1 MDILGWILIGVF
13 AFFAFLVLI
22 LVIYFVWKR
31 GAGSVKFKKRI
42 MDGKSMVI
50 VQPFVN
56 LKRVMVQDKAGGQNL
71 VFVREN
77 VSSGEKIYFE
87 YPASNTPAR
96 LTTEGEANVTIESK
110 P

>member
-1 MDILGWILIGVF
+1 MDIVGWILVGVF
-13 AFFAFLVLI
+13 AVFSVLLLLVI
-22 LVIYFVWKR
+22 IYFVWKR
-31 GAGSVKFKKRI
+31 GAGSVKFKKI
-42 MDGKSMVI
+42 LKNGNSIVI

-56 LKRVMVQDKAGGQNL
+56 LKRVMVQDKAGGEEL

-77 VSSGEKIYFE
+77 IRSGERIIFE

-96 LTTEGEANVTIESK
+96 LTTEGEANITMEVK